1 MHLRIETKD
10 IPAKEVLKTGLK
22 QLQEV
27 MDHVSKTFEVTTPYE
42 HKIAELRHSYIICL
56 LYR

>member
-42 HKIAELRHSYIICL
+42 HQIAELRHSYMICL